1 MNSGFGSILYLLRSE
16 RGRSQRAV
24 ANDLGI
30 SQALLSHYEN
40 GIREPKLDF
49 IVRLCGYY
57 DVSADYI
64 LGRTD
69 DRNRVTLPRD
79 TDELRRLSES
89 VGRIL
94 ETIGRGGGDRLRD
107 SAARYFGVVA
117 ANVENMLSEP
127 EAAYDPMRD
136 ANMKTAEAALR
147 GAVKQNKVDHD

>member
-57 DVSADYI
+57 DVSADYL

-69 DRNRVTLPRD
+69 DRKCVTLPRG

-94 ETIGRGGGDRLRD
+94 ETLGRNGDDMLRD
-107 SAARYFGVVA
+107 SAARYFGVVT

-127 EAAYDPMRD
+127 AEAYDPMRD
-136 ANMKTAEAALR
+136 ADIKTAEAMLR
-147 GAVKQNKVDHD
+147 GALKRNKVEHD